1 MSEENK
7 EVKKEEMAE
16 AEQSTTAVAPVNPEV
31 KKTWKQ
37 KHDEKKLAKA
47 KRKLERQTLEVQ
59 KMEHPEDASLAEK
72 LKVMKHE
79 DLVAL
84 GKKLGIVAAGTM
96 GTLTLVGLIV
106 KVLTGK
112 SADDTIDVTFS
123 ETGDSFTVSEND
135 K

>member
-1 MSEENK
+1 MSENDVK
-7 EVKKEEMAE
+7 VMNGEVTE
-16 AEQSTTAVAPVNPEV
+16 AEQMTAVTPVNPEV

-59 KMEHPEDASLAEK
+59 KMEHPEDAALAEK

-84 GKKLGIVAAGTM
+84 GKRLGIVAAGTM
-96 GTLTLVGLIV
+96 GTLTLIGVIV
-106 KVLTGK
+106 KVLSGK
-112 SADDTIDVTFS
+112 STDDTVDVTFS
-123 ETGDSFTVSEND
+123 ETGDSFTVSESE
-135 K
+135 